1 MKSKLLLKVLLITT
15 CVVSIATAAGVYAT
29 WSYSSTPPT
38 ADTETITVQLQ
49 DFKWDGAEDL
59 TTSTGEDHYTLISE
73 IVDGPYGL
81 NTSGSYLN
89 KTIENRSSS
98 WLFSSET
105 LGSMDFWEREDIK
118 NYFDLETEKL
128 SFLIY
133 FPDGYGETYYLYTTS
148 VDFGSDSANIAVGQI
163 IYPIYRTTLEKNVE
177 TGKYEAVKSE
187 LGYADSA
194 YYSNPI
200 TNTWLKYPSLDPE
213 SWKAGKRGTGFDDAI
228 NSYVGQTN
236 TMYAETKTEEVY
248 YTFTNAT
255 AGTRTLTL
263 NTEDTSYKVYVYD
276 NNQKPVSVTAGTQ
289 GVLTVS
295 WSAKRNTKYY
305 FVISGGTSVSYTL
318 S

>member
-1 MKSKLLLKVLLITT
+1 MKSKLLLKVLLTVT
-15 CVVSIATAAGVYAT
+15 CVVSIATVAGVYAT
-29 WSYSSTPPT
+29 WSYSKGSPAPQ
-38 ADTETITVQLQ
+38 EQSLTIQLQ

-59 TTSTGEDHYTLISE
+59 TNEKGEDHYALISE
-73 IVDGPYGL
+73 IVDGEYGL
-81 NTSGSYLN
+81 NTPGSYLN

-98 WLFSSET
+98 WLFSSDT

-148 VDFGSDSANIAVGQI
+148 VDFGSEGANIAIGEI
-163 IYPIYRTTLEKNVE
+163 IYPIYRTTLTKNAE
-177 TGKYEAVKSE
+177 TGEYEAVKSE
-187 LGYADSA
+187 LGYAESA

-200 TNTWLKYPSLDPE
+200 TNTWLKYPSLNPD
-213 SWKAGKRGTGFDDAI
+213 SWKAGKRGTGFANAI
-228 NSYVGQTN
+228 NSYIGQTN
-236 TMYAETKTEEVY
+236 TMYAETATEQVY
-248 YTFTNAT
+248 YTITNAT
-255 AGTRTLTL
+255 AATRKIVL
-263 NTEDTSYKVYVYD
+263 NTEKSKYKVYVYD
-276 NNQKPVSVTAGTQ
+276 QNQQLVTATAGTQ
-289 GVLTVS
+289 GGLTVS